1 MNCINEQTDMY
12 KAKLSKHAQVLAE
25 ICAFALRFLLNI
37 LNREAENRLDN
48 HSIINRNIDHKTDWK
63 ITMSTSNYP

>member
-48 HSIINRNIDHKTDWK
+48 HSINILTATL
-63 ITMSTSNYP
+63 IIRQTGRLR